1 MAKTGFLKGSD
12 KIPFLPITRAEL
24 VKDSG
29 GKCAF
34 QSDAFLATS
43 ENNGILSS
51 VDKDKLDKMVGIHFI
66 NEDEGESIPE
76 SHFNISFAS
85 IDDGRVEGSDAFYIT
100 FPYGDGTQYGAQI
113 AIDDCSDPT
122 ILVRG
127 KSWESE
133 GEWGGWHRVLLENDS
148 VKNPNALTINR
159 YGVEVTKYDGSVA
172 KTVDLAPIALSG
184 TTRITDAKIRD
195 LEKLPNKYNLAVGYW
210 AGQTTDD
217 TCNFNTRY
225 GTTLDLSYSTWYQRL
240 AFDTSAIKGKHRIE
254 YFSGI
259 NKTELDKIGDL
270 AYLSDIP
277 SHWANVP
284 LASEAKFDTEP
295 TFKSVTASEY
305 NVKINDSERIKI
317 HYPVN
322 TKESYLTITGSKDII
337 KANESK
343 IVPGNENI
351 TLGSADDAWNGVY
364 AKNLVLSS
372 IDATSLIC
380 TDKDKKLTK
389 YTESCGE
396 NYKPIYLEGG
406 KFKTMTNLGS
416 NITGLYLD
424 KDGILTPMDY
434 SLKANVESG
443 ALIYISQLAVY
454 SGGTFYPLKAG
465 LGGTTRGIYIQN
477 TGVPAY
483 MTYELKATV
492 QAAAASGRLAYYST
506 TTNLR
511 SFDSTVGTTHKPI
524 YIDGGAPTAIKM
536 DAKTNSTLYVVGWK
550 NKDTDT
556 DDTDGLYTGTQG
568 TSSGVRIL
576 GGNKVYASG
585 GFWESS
591 DESLKDFKEDVQVD
605 LNALSRIPKKYFTWK
620 ADESKEAQLG
630 TSAQA
635 VQKLYPELV
644 KEDSEGTLHVAYE
657 RLSVVALAAI
667 DELHK
672 QIEDLKAENE
682 SFKARLEKL
691 ERLLYEK

>member
-43 ENNGILSS
+43 EKNGILSS
-51 VDKDKLDKMVGIHFI
+51 GDKDKLDKMVGIHFI
-66 NEDEGESIPE
+66 NEDEESIPE

-85 IDDGRVEGSDAFYIT
+85 IDDDRMEGNDAFYIT
-100 FPYGDGTQYGAQI
+100 FPYSDGTQYGAQI

-133 GEWGGWHRVLLENDS
+133 GEWGDWHRVLLENDS

-159 YGVEVTKYDGSVA
+159 YGVEVAKYDGSVA

-195 LEKLPNKYNLAVGYW
+195 LEKFPNKYNLAVGYW
-210 AGQTTDD
+210 AGDTVTDM
-217 TCNFNTRY
+217 CNFNTRY

-240 AFDTSAIKGKHRIE
+240 AFDTSKTNGKQRIE

-259 NKTELDKIGDL
+259 NTTNLTKIGDL

-284 LASEAKFDTEP
+284 LAYEAKLDTTP

-305 NVKINDSERIKI
+305 NIPINESESIKI
-317 HYPVN
+317 HYPASSE
-322 TKESYLTITGSKDII
+322 KSYLTITESEDII
-337 KANESK
+337 KANETE
-343 IVPGNENI
+343 IIPGNEEV
-351 TLGSADDAWNGVY
+351 TLGSATDGWNGIY

-380 TDKDKKLTK
+380 TDTDKKLTK
-389 YTESCGE
+389 YTESCGA
-396 NYKPIYLEGG
+396 NYQPIYLEAG
-406 KFKTMTNLGS
+406 KFKTMTNRGS
-416 NITGLYLD
+416 ATTGLYLNE
-424 KDGILTPMDY
+424 KGILTAMACY
-434 SLKANVESG
+434 LEANVEST
-443 ALIYISQLAVY
+443 ALQSISQLAVY
-454 SGGTFYPLKAG
+454 YDGTFYPLKTG
-465 LGGTTRGIYIQN
+465 LGGTTRGIYIQS

-492 QAAAASGRLAYYST
+492 QAAAASSRLAYYST
-506 TTNLR
+506 TTNLK

-524 YIDGGAPTAIKM
+524 YIAGGAPTAIKM
-536 DAKTNSTLYVVGWK
+536 DANTNSTLYIVGWK

-556 DDTDGLYTGTQG
+556 DNTDGLYTGTQG
-568 TSSGVRIL
+568 NSGVRLI
-576 GGNKVYASG
+576 GGNKVYANG
-585 GFWESS
+585 GFFESS
-591 DESLKDFKEDVQVD
+591 DETLKDFHSNIPID
-605 LNALSRIPKKYFTWK
+605 LDALSKLPKKYFTWK
-620 ADESKEAQLG
+620 SDDTTSHIG
-630 TSAQA
+630 TSAQEL
-635 VQKLYPELV
+635 QKIYPELV
-644 KEDSEGTLHVAYE
+644 SADSDGILHVAYDK
-657 RLSVVALAAI
+657 LSVVALAAI
-667 DELHK
+667 DKLYNSL
-672 QIEDLKAENE
+672 EDMRTENE
-682 SFKARLEKL
+682 ELKVRL
-691 ERLLYEK
+691 ERLERLVYEN

>member
-43 ENNGILSS
+43 ENNGILSCR
-51 VDKDKLDKMVGIHFI
+51 DKDKLDKMVGIHYI
-66 NEDEGESIPE
+66 NEDEESIPE
-76 SHFNISFAS
+76 SHFNISFAR
-85 IDDGRVEGSDAFYIT
+85 IDDGRVESSDAFYIT

-133 GEWGGWHRVLLENDS
+133 GEWGDWRRVLLETDS
-148 VKNPNALTINR
+148 IKNPNALTIKR
-159 YGVEVTKYDGSVA
+159 YGVEVAEYDGSVA
-172 KTVDLAPIALSG
+172 ETVDLAPIALSG

-195 LEKLPNKYNLAVGYW
+195 LEKFPNKYNLAVGYW

-259 NKTELDKIGDL
+259 NKTELTKIGDL

-372 IDATSLIC
+372 IDAASLIC

-406 KFKTMTNLGS
+406 KFKTMTNRGS
-416 NITGLYLD
+416 ATTGLYLD
-424 KDGILTPMDY
+424 EKGILTAMACY
-434 SLKANVESG
+434 LEANVEST
-443 ALIYISQLAVY
+443 ALQSISQLAVY
-454 SGGTFYPLKAG
+454 YDGTFYPLKHE
-465 LGGTTRGIYIQN
+465 LGNDNKGIYIN
-477 TGVPAY
+477 TNGVPTEMAY
-483 MTYELKATV
+483 DLYATV
-492 QAAAASGRLAYYST
+492 CSNTEGRLAYYKEDDVIDGMSVSIGKS
-506 TTNLR
+506 NAP
-511 SFDSTVGTTHKPI
+511 S
-524 YIDGGAPTAIKM
+524 YIDGGVPKEIDLK
-536 DAKTNSTLYVVGWK
+536 AKTDSTLYIVGWK
-550 NKDTDT
+550 TKDTTTDT
-556 DDTDGLYTGTQG
+556 TYGLYTGTQE
-568 TSSGVRIL
+568 TVGVRLI
-576 GGNKVYASG
+576 GGNKVYAYG
-585 GFWESS
+585 GFFESS
-591 DESLKDFKEDVQVD
+591 DETLKDFHSNIPID
-605 LNALSRIPKKYFTWK
+605 LDALSKLPKKYFTWK
-620 ADESKEAQLG
+620 SDDTTSHIG
-630 TSAQA
+630 TSAQEL
-635 VQKLYPELV
+635 QKIYPELV
-644 KEDSEGTLHVAYE
+644 SADSDGILHVAYDK
-657 RLSVVALAAI
+657 LSVVALAAI
-667 DELHK
+667 DKLYNSL
-672 QIEDLKAENE
+672 EDMRTENE
-682 SFKARLEKL
+682 ELKVRL
-691 ERLLYEK
+691 ERLERLVYEN